1 MGATVDERPGGR
13 LAEVRRRLLR
23 DLRNPLFRNGY
34 ALMANTAITAVLGM
48 GYWWLAAR
56 LYEPADF
63 GRGQAVITAMRLF
76 ASLTAL
82 GFVGALAR
90 FIPVAGRR
98 TPELIVRAYMIAGAT
113 GMTAALGFLVTLP
126 WWGPTYATLG
136 GLGPGL
142 FFLASVL
149 VWSVFTLLDVTLA
162 GLRKA
167 TWVPVNSLGY
177 GLVKMAMLVGLA
189 FALPRDG
196 IFVSWIIPAAL
207 ALIPIN
213 LFIFRKVVPL
223 HVGRTLDDTPP
234 LAFREVGR
242 FLSGDYPGTLSI
254 LASVYLIPVLIA
266 ARVDEVTFGYFS
278 MAHTLGALIELLAMN
293 MATSLTVEGAFERER
308 LASNARRALQRA
320 FMIIVPIVAVTVLAA
335 PLILRVFGSGFAER
349 GTLLLQLMAVAVL
362 PRVLIEIY
370 LSGLRAL
377 GRARRLAFVQVC
389 LAVLVLSGTLLLFP
403 RTGVNAVGYAL
414 LLSELL
420 IALLILPGLRKI
432 LKRDE
437 TPHSVVARGSA

>member
-1 MGATVDERPGGR
+1 MSATVDERPGGR
-13 LAEVRRRLLR
+13 LTEMRRRLLR

-56 LYEPADF
+56 LYAPADF

-98 TPELIVRAYMIAGAT
+98 TPELIIRAYMIAGAT

-142 FFLASVL
+142 FFLVSVL

-167 TWVPVNSLGY
+167 VWVPVNSLGY

-196 IFVSWIIPAAL
+196 IFVSWIIPAAM

-213 LFIFRKVVPL
+213 IFIFRKVVPR
-223 HVGRTLDDTPP
+223 HAGESRDGTPP
-234 LAFREVGR
+234 LAFRAVGR

-293 MATSLTVEGAFERER
+293 MATSLTVEGSFERER
-308 LASNARRALQRA
+308 LGSNARRALQRA

-335 PLILRVFGSGFAER
+335 PLILGVFGSGFAER
-349 GTLLLQLMAVAVL
+349 GTLLLRLMAVAVL

-377 GRARRLAFVQVC
+377 GRARRLAFVQVF

-414 LLSELL
+414 LLSEFL

-432 LKRDE
+432 LKGDE
-437 TPHSVVARGSA
+437 TPRSAVAPGSA

>member
-1 MGATVDERPGGR
+1 MSATVGERSGGR
-13 LAEVRRRLLR
+13 IAGLRQRLLH

-56 LYEPADF
+56 LYAPADF

-98 TPELIVRAYMIAGAT
+98 TPGLIVRAYAIAGAT
-113 GMTAALGFLVTLP
+113 GVTAALGFLITLP
-126 WWGPTYATLG
+126 WWGPTYASLG

-142 FFLASVL
+142 FFLAAVL
-149 VWSVFTLLDVTLA
+149 VWSVFTLEDVTLA

-167 TWVPVNSLGY
+167 TWVPVSSLGY

-196 IFVSWIIPAAL
+196 IFVSWIIPAAM

-213 LFIFRKVVPL
+213 LLLFRKVIPR
-223 HVGRTLDDTPP
+223 HARETETGSRP

-278 MAHTLGALIELLAMN
+278 MAHTLGSLIELLAMN
-293 MATSLTVEGAFERER
+293 MATSLTVEGSFDRKR
-308 LASNARRALQRA
+308 LASNSRRALRRA
-320 FMIIVPIVAVTVLAA
+320 LMIIVPIVIVTILAA
-335 PLILRVFGSGFAER
+335 PLILRIFGSGFADR
-349 GTLLLQLMAVAVL
+349 GTLLLQLMSLAVL

-377 GRARRLAFVQVC
+377 GQARRLALVQVS
-389 LAVLVLSGTLLLFP
+389 LAVLVLTGTLVLFP
-403 RTGVNAVGYAL
+403 HTGVNAVGYAL

-420 IALLILPGLRKI
+420 IAALIFPGLRKM
-432 LKRDE
+432 LNSGDSSQS
-437 TPHSVVARGSA
+437 TVTAGSA

>member
-1 MGATVDERPGGR
+1 MSATVGERSDGR
-13 LAEVRRRLLR
+13 FAGLRRRLLR

-48 GYWWLAAR
+48 GYWWLAAQ
-56 LYEPADF
+56 LYAPADF

-82 GFVGALAR
+82 GFVGALAK

-98 TPELIVRAYMIAGAT
+98 TPALIVRAYAIAGAT
-113 GMTAALGFLVTLP
+113 GVAAALGFLVTLP

-142 FFLASVL
+142 FFLASAL
-149 VWSVFTLLDVTLA
+149 VWSVFTLEDVTLA

-167 TWVPVNSLGY
+167 TWVPVSSLCY
-177 GLVKMAMLVGLA
+177 GLVKMAMLVGLS
-189 FALPRDG
+189 FALPHDG
-196 IFVSWIIPAAL
+196 IFVSWIIPAAMV
-207 ALIPIN
+207 LIPIN
-213 LFIFRKVVPL
+213 LLLFRKVVPR
-223 HVGRTLDDTPP
+223 HIRQTESTARP

-254 LASVYLIPVLIA
+254 LASIYLIPVLIA

-278 MAHTLGALIELLAMN
+278 MAHTLGSLIELLAMN
-293 MATSLTVEGAFERER
+293 MATSLTVEGSFDRDR
-308 LASNARRALQRA
+308 LASNSRRALRRA
-320 FMIIVPIVAVTVLAA
+320 FMIIVPIVIVTILAA
-335 PLILRVFGSGFAER
+335 PLILRVFGSGFADR
-349 GTLLLQLMAVAVL
+349 GTLLLQLMSVAVL

-370 LSGLRAL
+370 LSGLRAM
-377 GRARRLAFVQVC
+377 GQARKLALVQVS
-389 LAVLVLSGTLLLFP
+389 LAVLVLTSTLLLFP
-403 RTGVNAVGYAL
+403 QAGVNSVGYAL

-420 IALLILPGLRKI
+420 IAALIFPGLRRM
-432 LKRDE
+432 LDSGEATRSPV
-437 TPHSVVARGSA
+437 TAGSS